1 MASLARLE
9 RSRARINDRTG
20 ISQAKLPGSGHLLT
34 RLPVCIP
41 KNNCRS
47 ANLRSA
53 HESFSQSSHPFECGA
68 VRFFLW
74 WLFLH
79 LRLRSE
85 NVSSAC
91 AEPFAPFGG
100 SVQRV
105 PLVFIRMA
113 WEDLSAFPSKAFRLR
128 LRASIESTDRC
139 WFPLPCVTTSVAD
152 PFVGL
157 EGRAYQSYFFFIIF
171 YLMKFASHIFRV
183 TFSNHYLN

>member
-1 MASLARLE
+1 MAAS
-9 RSRARINDRTG
+9 
-20 ISQAKLPGSGHLLT
+20 HVHT

-53 HESFSQSSHPFECGA
+53 RESFSQSSHPFECGA

-91 AEPFAPFGG
+91 AEPFALFGG

-157 EGRAYQSYFFFIIF
+157 EGRDPRDREGYTLIEFLDQLFVCFIF
-171 YLMKFASHIFRV
+171 WRCRKKSC
-183 TFSNHYLN
+183 TENHNL

>member
-1 MASLARLE
+1 MNPRDVKKYSE
-9 RSRARINDRTG
+9 RSAFMINVFFVDAKNGKRHLR
-20 ISQAKLPGSGHLLT
+20 QAESSAIRFLIIAEAFKRMAASHVHT

-53 HESFSQSSHPFECGA
+53 RESFSQSSHPFECGA

-113 WEDLSAFPSKAFRLR
+113 
-128 LRASIESTDRC
+128 
-139 WFPLPCVTTSVAD
+139 
-152 PFVGL
+152 
-157 EGRAYQSYFFFIIF
+157 
-171 YLMKFASHIFRV
+171 
-183 TFSNHYLN
+183 

>member
-1 MASLARLE
+1 MAAS
-9 RSRARINDRTG
+9 
-20 ISQAKLPGSGHLLT
+20 HVHT

-53 HESFSQSSHPFECGA
+53 RESFSQSSHPFECGA

-91 AEPFAPFGG
+91 AEPFALFGG
-100 SVQRV
+100 SVPRE
-105 PLVFIRMA
+105 PLVFIPMA
-113 WEDLSAFPSKAFRLR
+113 LADLSALPSKDLRLR
-128 LRASIESTDRC
+128 LKASIESTH
-139 WFPLPCVTTSVAD
+139 PC
-152 PFVGL
+152 
-157 EGRAYQSYFFFIIF
+157 
-171 YLMKFASHIFRV
+171 
-183 TFSNHYLN
+183 

>member
-1 MASLARLE
+1 MINVFFVNAKNGKRHLRQAESSAIRFLIIAEAFKRMAAS
-9 RSRARINDRTG
+9 
-20 ISQAKLPGSGHLLT
+20 HVHT

-53 HESFSQSSHPFECGA
+53 RESFSQSSHPFECGA

-85 NVSSAC
+85 NVGSAC

-105 PLVFIRMA
+105 PLDFIRVTPK
-113 WEDLSAFPSKAFRLR
+113 DLSAFPSKAFRLR

-139 WFPLPCVTTSVAD
+139 
-152 PFVGL
+152 
-157 EGRAYQSYFFFIIF
+157 
-171 YLMKFASHIFRV
+171 
-183 TFSNHYLN
+183 